1 MIKFLDLQK
10 INAPYKAQFQQ
21 KLETVI
27 NNSQYILGTEVAE
40 FESNFAKFCGTT
52 FCLGTANGLDAL
64 SLILKAYIHL
74 GRLQVGDEV
83 LVPGVTFIA
92 TAQAV
97 VNVGLEPVF
106 VEPDAL
112 SYNVTAETLEPQ
124 INSNVKAIV
133 VVHVYGQLA
142 DMPSL
147 EALASKHNLL
157 LIEDAAQAHGAVC
170 PSNGK
175 RAGSFGNAAAFSF
188 YPTKNLGALG
198 DAGAITTNDLALY
211 ECVRKMRNYGSSEK
225 YRHEIY
231 GVNSRLDE
239 IQAAFLNVK
248 LPFLDVANSARQ
260 SIAARYLNEVKN
272 DNIKLP
278 KIAHKNAHVFYVF
291 AIRVANRPDF
301 SAYLEANKIE
311 YVIHY
316 PTPIHKQIAF
326 SKYKNL
332 NLPITE
338 AIHASVVSIPIS
350 PIMEYEQVSDVIKA
364 LNAY

>member
-10 INAPYKAQFQQ
+10 INAAYKAQFQQ
-21 KLETVI
+21 KLETVL
-27 NNSQYILGTEVAE
+27 NNSQFILGTEVAE
-40 FESNFAKFCGTT
+40 FESNFANYCGTKY
-52 FCLGTANGLDAL
+52 CLGTANGLDAL
-64 SLILKAYIHL
+64 SLILKGYIHL
-74 GRLQVGDEV
+74 GKLQVGDVV
-83 LVPGVTFIA
+83 LIPGVTFIA
-92 TAQAV
+92 TAQAI
-97 VNVGLEPVF
+97 VNAGLEPVF

-112 SYNVTAETLEPQ
+112 SFNVTAETLEPH
-124 INSNVKAIV
+124 ISSNVKAIV

-142 DMPSL
+142 DMSSI
-147 EALASKHNLL
+147 EALASTHNLL

-170 PSNGK
+170 PSSGK
-175 RAGSFGNAAAFSF
+175 KAGSFGNAAAFSF

-198 DAGAITTNDLALY
+198 DAGAITTNDLGLY
-211 ECVRKMRNYGSSEK
+211 ECVQKMRNYGCSKK

-260 SIAARYLNEVKN
+260 SIATRYLNEMQN
-272 DNIKLP
+272 DKILLP
-278 KIAHKNAHVFYVF
+278 KVEHKNAHVFYVF
-291 AIRVANRPDF
+291 AVRVANRLDF
-301 SAYLEANKIE
+301 LAYLDVRQIE

-316 PTPIHKQIAF
+316 PTPIHKQLAF

-350 PIMEYEQVSDVIKA
+350 PVMEYEQVSDVIKA

>member
-1 MIKFLDLQK
+1 MIPFLDLQK
-10 INAPYKAQFQQ
+10 INAPYKAQFHV
-21 KLETVI
+21 KLDALLH
-27 NNSQYILGTEVAE
+27 NSQYILGQEVTA
-40 FESNFAKFCGTT
+40 FEINFAKYCGTNY
-52 FCLGTANGLDAL
+52 CLGTANGLDAL
-64 SLILKAYIHL
+64 SLILKAYIHI
-74 GRLQVGDEV
+74 GKLQVGDAV
-83 LVPGVTFIA
+83 LIPGVTFIA

-97 VNVGLEPVF
+97 VNAGLEPVF

-112 SYNVTAETLEPQ
+112 SFNVTAKTLEPH

-133 VVHVYGQLA
+133 VVHIYGQLA
-142 DMPSL
+142 DMPSI
-147 EALASKHNLL
+147 ETLASKHNLL

-170 PSNGK
+170 PSSCK
-175 RAGSFGNAAAFSF
+175 KAGSFGNAAAFSF

-198 DAGAITTNDLALY
+198 DAGAVTTNDNALY
-211 ECVRKMRNYGSSEK
+211 ECVQKMRNYGSNKK
-225 YRHEIY
+225 YTHEIY

-260 SIAARYLNEVKN
+260 SIASRYLNEITN
-272 DNIKLP
+272 DNILLP
-278 KIAHKNAHVFYVF
+278 KVEHKNAHVFYVF
-291 AIRVANRPDF
+291 AICVTNRPDF
-301 SAYLEANKIE
+301 LAYLEANQIE

-316 PTPIHKQIAF
+316 PTPIHKQTAF

-350 PIMEYEQVSDVIKA
+350 PVMEYEQVSKVIKA